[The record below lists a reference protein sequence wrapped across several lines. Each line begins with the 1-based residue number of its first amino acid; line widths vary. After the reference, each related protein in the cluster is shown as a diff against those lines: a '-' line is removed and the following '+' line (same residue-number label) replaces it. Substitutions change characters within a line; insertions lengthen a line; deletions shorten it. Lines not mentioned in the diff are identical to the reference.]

1 MKCPVLILITLLVF
15 GQFTPAL
22 ADPTTL
28 DLAWLE
34 TRVSQTSEFRS
45 TEAETAAKQAL
56 VDESEAMAGWKVFG
70 SGTLGT
76 AREPVDEDSKRSYD
90 YFNLRLGVR
99 YPLLGSYQKEQEIIA
114 ERRLQSHLAD
124 LGQEEDDLQQLKD
137 IRVSYINLWAD
148 RSIQT
153 WTDNFLEAEGLLGEL
168 LALRRDKGLLLEGD
182 RREFM
187 TMYALAHRNQARY
200 RWQAETALARL
211 EVLTGSRLE
220 QAAVSYPSLPIPANA
235 TRVRGQI
242 ANHPSV
248 MRAAYLVNEEQAR
261 HHTYST
267 YHIDSGVNIS
277 QGWTSEFPGGNG
289 FDTALSI
296 DFRMPW
302 EFLEAGRARARYHHF
317 AVRQQEAILR
327 EANQSLGQQAQEE
340 WSKIEALQ
348 KSLGYTEERLLAAE
362 ETLRERFLRAA
373 LLEGDSLETLQQ
385 GVFAYYQV
393 GVDFYEAQR
402 DLLQAQ
408 AELLALAPPGTNTT
422 KASRPE
428 VSPPKPRLLGCDLL
442 TELRQAADRVALD
455 AAAERLFGSQEEIVA
470 AEPVPVTSAQ
480 YDEIEVKVQPAVALN
495 LATVTITDAG
505 PPPAIQPAIVKTAE
519 APPVAAAPPKSSA
532 APPQSTT
539 EKPDPAPVSDH
550 SAAPHKDL
558 PKAGLGAYLWNG
570 SLLLQAARERT
581 DPDAWAKEFRAA
593 QPFTSVLISF
603 NGREIDTISRD
614 LPLRLRL
621 SALLRALQQNGIR
634 TDLLLGEPNW
644 ILDRYRGDLPYL
656 LPKLTDL
663 PFQGLHLDLE
673 PEQLKATGLGEGKL
687 LNGLLET
694 LRRVKEVTSLPLSI
708 SLNYRDPLRKVNG
721 RSLLDQLAEL
731 GLQRL
736 VLMIYVSNPERVAD
750 IAAPILRACPALPIG
765 IAQSVEPSPL
775 LNADESYYRFNRNEL
790 KQKLADLTGRLA
802 GYTNF
807 DLILIQNYTYFQ
819 RLAP

>member
-22 ADPTTL
+22 ADSTTL
-28 DLAWLE
+28 DLAWCE
-34 TRVSQTSEFRS
+34 TRATQTSEFRAAGA
-45 TEAETAAKQAL
+45 EAAANDAL
-56 VDESEAMAGWKVFG
+56 ADESEAMAGWKVFG
-70 SGTLGT
+70 GGTLGT
-76 AREPVDEDSKRSYD
+76 AREPVDEDSKRSYE
-90 YFNLRLGVR
+90 YFNLRLGLR
-99 YPLLGSYQKEQEIIA
+99 YPLLGSYQKEQEIVA

-124 LGQEEDDLQQLKD
+124 LKEEEDDLQQLKD
-137 IRVSYINLWAD
+137 IRLSYINLWAD
-148 RSIQT
+148 RSIQA

-200 RWQAETALARL
+200 RWQAETALAQL
-211 EVLTGSRLE
+211 EALTGSRLE
-220 QAAVSYPSLPIPANA
+220 QAAVSYPSLPIPADA

-248 MRAAYLVNEEQAR
+248 MRAAYLVNEEQVR

-289 FDTALSI
+289 FDTAVSI

-302 EFLEAGRARARYHHF
+302 EFLKAGRARARYHHF
-317 AVRQQEAILR
+317 AVRQQEATLR
-327 EANQSLGQQAQEE
+327 EANQTLGKQAQEE
-340 WSKIEALQ
+340 WTKIEALRNG
-348 KSLGYTEERLLAAE
+348 LDYTEERLLAVE

-373 LLEGDSLETLQQ
+373 LLEGDSLESLQQ

-408 AELLALAPPGTNTT
+408 AELLALAPPGETATT
-422 KASRPE
+422 TSRPE
-428 VSPPKPRLLGCDLL
+428 VSPPKARLLGRELL

-455 AAAERLFGSQEEIVA
+455 AAAERLFGSYEEIATA
-470 AEPVPVTSAQ
+470 APVPVTPAPNV
-480 YDEIEVKVQPAVALN
+480 EIEIQVQPAAALN
-495 LATVTITDAG
+495 LATVANAG
-505 PPPAIQPAIVKTAE
+505 PSPAIQPAIVKTAE
-519 APPVAAAPPKSSA
+519 APPVAAALPKFPA

-539 EKPDPAPVSDH
+539 EKPDPAPGSEH
-550 SAAPHKDL
+550 PAAPHKDL
-558 PKAGLGAYLWNG
+558 PEAGLGAYLWNG
-570 SLLLQAARERT
+570 SLLLQAVRERT
-581 DPDAWAKEFRAA
+581 DPNAWAKEFRAA

-603 NGREIDTISRD
+603 NGREIDSISRD
-614 LPLRLRL
+614 LPLRLSL

-673 PEQLKATGLGEGKL
+673 PEQLKATGLGEEKL

-721 RSLLDQLAEL
+721 RTLIDQLAEL

-736 VLMIYVSNPERVAD
+736 VLMIYVSNPERAAE
-750 IAAPILRACPALPIG
+750 IAAPILRACPKLQIG

-775 LNADESYYRFNRNEL
+775 LNAEESYYRFNRNEL
-790 KQKLADLTGRLA
+790 RQKLADLTGCLA
-802 GYTNF
+802 GYNNF